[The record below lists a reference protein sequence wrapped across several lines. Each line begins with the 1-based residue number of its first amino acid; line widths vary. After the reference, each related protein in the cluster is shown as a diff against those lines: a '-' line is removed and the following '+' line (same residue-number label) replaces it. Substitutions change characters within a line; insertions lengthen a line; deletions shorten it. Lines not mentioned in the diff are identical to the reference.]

1 MAHGDKIKCG
11 FSHIGP
17 WTLTWVDKETR
28 GKVYDVEKCQNCGRT
43 RKVNVRRVKKERRR
57 G

>member
-17 WTLTWVDKETR
+17 WTLTWVNKETR